1 MHVKRYELS
10 LKSWEAGAPK
20 SLHTAL
26 EFLRKYNFKW
36 VQNIFR
42 PFQELGNH
50 WSIHL
55 LKQ

>member
-26 EFLRKYNFKW
+26 EFKKSTISSESKTFFGLSKNWATTGRF
-36 VQNIFR
+36 IC
-42 PFQELGNH
+42 
-50 WSIHL
+50 
-55 LKQ
+55 